1 MVVIRHSPGP
11 VARFRSRLV
20 LLTCVADNARST
32 RTSVNAL
39 RPPAYFVTVHPT
51 ITEQTKRAP
60 DLESRDPALAIECI
74 HKQLSHIP
82 STLATKSQSMRRNVL
97 DVDADAVPAQR
108 VRRVDRGDGQLE
120 LAHDR
125 QDGDGER
132 GVSARGRAQQHL
144 GDAAT
149 IVHSCPQRGKY
160 DALDLA

>member
-1 MVVIRHSPGP
+1 VLLLIGSCRNVSSAGAVPSLSVKYWYGSYQ
-11 VARFRSRLV
+11 ALAAAGCSFLARLV

-39 RPPAYFVTVHPT
+39 RPPAYFVTVHPA

-82 STLATKSQSMRRNVL
+82 STLATESQKSRRNVL

-108 VRRVDRGDGQLE
+108 ARRVDRGDGQL
-120 LAHDR
+120 
-125 QDGDGER
+125 
-132 GVSARGRAQQHL
+132 
-144 GDAAT
+144 
-149 IVHSCPQRGKY
+149 
-160 DALDLA
+160 

>member
-1 MVVIRHSPGP
+1 MGVIRHLPG
-11 VARFRSRLV
+11 AGSRFWLRLV

-60 DLESRDPALAIECI
+60 DLKSRDPALAIECI

-82 STLATKSQSMRRNVL
+82 STLATKSQKSRRNVL

-108 VRRVDRGDGQLE
+108 ARRVDHGDGQLE
-120 LAHDR
+120 QAHDR
-125 QDGDGER
+125 QDGDGEP
-132 GVSARGRAQQHL
+132 GVSARGRAQQQL
-144 GDAAT
+144 CD
-149 IVHSCPQRGKY
+149 
-160 DALDLA
+160 